1 MAAPAA
7 AAPVVYNANFLR
19 AKKEIVNGRPIVNY
33 VLMINPEFF
42 LEDFTRI
49 TDPNFFDNLKTD
61 IFTRGGRYSSSI
73 LYENILI
80 PLPNDRNSG
89 RTQFEA
95 RIITNT
101 SEIDEENESARRI
114 NLNEYFLNTNVISI
128 EEPMS
133 ALKKKYRITNGPPPS
148 HPFNVPSNIG
158 NHLRLIDLK
167 RHLINY
173 KKILER
179 VLRTEQSFANP
190 LKDEK
195 FENLFTMNLKKSFY
209 EDPLSTLKKIAKVYP
224 NLELNKPEVYGS
236 PVEIQRRIDE
246 IDSDY
251 NDYIAL
257 KAKLQEEKVKFNAV
271 VNKNGTKK
279 RFRLAPMGGKRRL
292 NKKSRRNRK

>member
-1 MAAPAA
+1 MAVA
-7 AAPVVYNANFLR
+7 AAPVVYNANFFR
-19 AKKEIVNGRPIVNY
+19 AKKGIVNGRPIVNY
-33 VLMINPEFF
+33 ELIENPEFF

-49 TDPNFFDNLKTD
+49 RDPNFFDNLKTD
-61 IFTRGGRYSSSI
+61 IFTRGKLYSSSI
-73 LYENILI
+73 LYENLLI
-80 PLPNDRNSG
+80 PLPNDRDSG
-89 RTQFEA
+89 RRQFEV

-101 SEIDEENESARRI
+101 SEINEENESARRI

-148 HPFNVPSNIG
+148 HPFNVPSNIDK
-158 NHLRLIDLK
+158 HLRLIDLK
-167 RHLINY
+167 KHLINY
-173 KKILER
+173 KKILEP
-179 VLRTEQSFANP
+179 VLANP
-190 LKDEK
+190 RKDEK

-236 PVEIQRRIDE
+236 PEEIQRRIDE

-257 KAKLQEEKVKFNAV
+257 KAKLQEDKVKFNAV
-271 VNKNGTKK
+271 INKNGTKK

-292 NKKSRRNRK
+292 NKKSRRNRKE

>member
-1 MAAPAA
+1 MAVA
-7 AAPVVYNANFLR
+7 AAPVVYNANFFL
-19 AKKEIVNGRPIVNY
+19 AKKGIVNGRPIVNY
-33 VLMINPEFF
+33 ELIENPEFF

-49 TDPNFFDNLKTD
+49 RDPNFFDNLKTD
-61 IFTRGGRYSSSI
+61 IFTRGKLYSSSI

-80 PLPNDRNSG
+80 PLPNDRASG
-89 RTQFEA
+89 RRQFEV

-101 SEIDEENESARRI
+101 SEINEENESARRI

-148 HPFNVPSNIG
+148 HPFNVPSNIDK
-158 NHLRLIDLK
+158 HLRLIDLK
-167 RHLINY
+167 KHLINY
-173 KKILER
+173 KKILEP
-179 VLRTEQSFANP
+179 VLANP
-190 LKDEK
+190 RKDEK

-209 EDPLSTLKKIAKVYP
+209 EDPLSTLKNIAKVYP

-236 PVEIQRRIDE
+236 PEEIQRRIDE

-257 KAKLQEEKVKFNAV
+257 KAKLQEDKVKFNAV
-271 VNKNGTKK
+271 INKNGTKK

-292 NKKSRRNRK
+292 NKKSRRNRKE

>member
-1 MAAPAA
+1 MAVA
-7 AAPVVYNANFLR
+7 AAPVVYNANFFL
-19 AKKEIVNGRPIVNY
+19 AKKGIVNGRPIVNY
-33 VLMINPEFF
+33 ELIENPEFF

-49 TDPNFFDNLKTD
+49 RDPNFFDNFKTD
-61 IFTRGGRYSSSI
+61 IFTRGTLYSSSI
-73 LYENILI
+73 LYENLLI
-80 PLPNDRNSG
+80 PLPNDRDSG
-89 RTQFEA
+89 RRQFEV

-101 SEIDEENESARRI
+101 SEINEENESARRI

-148 HPFNVPSNIG
+148 HPFNVPSNIDK
-158 NHLRLIDLK
+158 HLRLIDLK
-167 RHLINY
+167 KHLINY
-173 KKILER
+173 KKILEP
-179 VLRTEQSFANP
+179 VLANP
-190 LKDEK
+190 RKDEK

-236 PVEIQRRIDE
+236 PEEIQRRIDE

-257 KAKLQEEKVKFNAV
+257 KAKLQEDKVKFNAV
-271 VNKNGTKK
+271 INKNGTKK

-292 NKKSRRNRK
+292 NKKSRRNRKE

>member
-1 MAAPAA
+1 MAVA
-7 AAPVVYNANFLR
+7 AAPVVYNANFFL

-33 VLMINPEFF
+33 ELIENPEFF

-49 TDPNFFDNLKTD
+49 RDPNFFDNLKTD
-61 IFTRGGRYSSSI
+61 IFTRGKHYSSSI

-80 PLPNDRNSG
+80 PLPNDRDSG
-89 RTQFEA
+89 RRQFEV

-101 SEIDEENESARRI
+101 SEINEENESARRI

-148 HPFNVPSNIG
+148 HPFNVPSNID

-167 RHLINY
+167 KHLINY

-179 VLRTEQSFANP
+179 VLAKERNLAKP

-209 EDPLSTLKKIAKVYP
+209 EDPLSTLKNIAKVYP

-236 PVEIQRRIDE
+236 PEEIQRRIDE

-257 KAKLQEEKVKFNAV
+257 KAKLQEDKVKFNAV
-271 VNKNGTKK
+271 INKNGTKK

-292 NKKSRRNRK
+292 NKKSRRNRKE